1 MPQIDSKALMRK
13 ALGVFL
19 LLVTVGLATCQS
31 VVNSF
36 ADQPDPTPISA
47 PVVRSL

>member
-19 LLVTVGLATCQS
+19 LVVTVGLATCQS

-36 ADQPDPTPISA
+36 ADPGRISHPA
-47 PVVRSL
+47 SRPN